1 DIYKPARKN
10 ASDREVM
17 WAGRIVVAVICVVAF
32 FIAWLGNKSIMD
44 LVENAWGAFGAA
56 FGPVILLSLYW
67 KRLNYAGAISGII
80 AGFVTDIA
88 YVIARGNMILT
99 KEDAIITGNL
109 GELYEIIPGFLVG
122 LIVCVIV
129 TKLTKAP
136 EKEVEEVF
144 DQGVELLSKED

>member
-1 DIYKPARKN
+1 
-10 ASDREVM
+10 
-17 WAGRIVVAVICVVAF
+17 
-32 FIAWLGNKSIMD
+32 
-44 LVENAWGAFGAA
+44 
-56 FGPVILLSLYW
+56 
-67 KRLNYAGAISGII
+67 
-80 AGFVTDIA
+80 
-88 YVIARGNMILT
+88 MILT

-144 DQGVELLSKED
+144 DKGVELLSKED